1 MRICCDFGDPASYLA
16 QTQVGGE
23 VSGDSGHSHY
33 VSVQPLGVLYLER
46 KRENPMDL
54 ENPSCL
60 LIRQNPLAH
69 VSLANSDVRDSGFSL
84 RSELQRALTQED
96 QS

>member
-33 VSVQPLGVLYLER
+33 VSVQPLAAFFFISSVRER
-46 KRENPMDL
+46 
-54 ENPSCL
+54 SL
-60 LIRQNPLAH
+60 LARQA
-69 VSLANSDVRDSGFSL
+69 VVRLNIFL
-84 RSELQRALTQED
+84 RI
-96 QS
+96 